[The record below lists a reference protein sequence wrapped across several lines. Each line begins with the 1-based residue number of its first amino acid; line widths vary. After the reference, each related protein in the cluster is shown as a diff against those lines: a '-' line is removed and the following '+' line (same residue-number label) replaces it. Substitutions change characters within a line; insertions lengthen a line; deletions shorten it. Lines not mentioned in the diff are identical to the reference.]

1 MGIGRGVG
9 EETSI
14 AGREGAIGRAMTRA
28 ARQRARGLRMAG
40 GAGRRSRRG
49 QGDAGR
55 ARPRAFVTSRAA
67 VCVVDVEER
76 TMPRSAQGLHVV
88 SRSARIRE
96 ARRMDARAR
105 ARRTRAHPRDQQAP
119 LWFGDSVAMARP
131 REHVLHERRVG
142 REHEGGAR
150 GRTPDEVAVALEGYA
165 AHRCKACMARRT
177 ACADDRADPVLVGGL
192 GGVGRGRRLA
202 LQPSNRG
209 EREGDGDGSARS
221 HGLVPSLQDGR
232 RTR

>member
-1 MGIGRGVG
+1 
-9 EETSI
+9 
-14 AGREGAIGRAMTRA
+14 
-28 ARQRARGLRMAG
+28 MAG

-49 QGDAGR
+49 QGDAGWTGTC
-55 ARPRAFVTSRAA
+55 AVVTSRTA
-67 VCVVDVEER
+67 VCVVEVEER
-76 TMPRSAQGLHVV
+76 TMPRGAQGLHVV

-96 ARRMDARAR
+96 ARRMDPRAR
-105 ARRTRAHPRDQQAP
+105 ARRIRAHPRDQQAP
-119 LWFGDSVAMARP
+119 RWFGDSVAMARP

-142 REHEGGAR
+142 REHEGRAR
-150 GRTPDEVAVALEGYA
+150 RSAPDEVAVALERYA

-177 ACADDRADPVLVGGL
+177 ACADDRADPVLVGRRSD
-192 GGVGRGRRLA
+192 VGRARRLA